1 MLAEKRHDMPYI
13 SIPYI
18 PRDKYV
24 SAVIFAM
31 SCFSVLRSLMFT
43 LILAKLGLAM
53 TEVSVQRIVLT

>member
-31 SCFSVLRSLMFT
+31 CFSVLRSLMFT